1 MKSYRYLS
9 VAILLLV
16 FLPQMVAAQDPLP
29 KRMTAA
35 EKEIFQQYLDDIP
48 AGKQVTPPASFPR
61 TPGEY
66 EEVQGMVVTW
76 AAYSAELREIV
87 RHART
92 ATTVYII
99 CSNPSQV
106 QSYLTSGNVPLD
118 NIVFIQAA
126 FNSVWIRDYG
136 PQSIYL
142 ADGDQL
148 AFVDWVYNRPRPSDN
163 LIPGVLANYFSLP
176 IFQMTTNPNRLIAT
190 GGNFIFDGFGSG
202 FSSELILTENSSLT
216 ETQIDNMMLNYLG
229 IDRYIKMPELP
240 YDNISHIDMHMKLL
254 NEETFLVGQFPSGVS
269 DGPFIESNL
278 QNLLNNHMSVYDRP
292 YKVVRIPMVPSS
304 SGNYPPNASYRTY
317 TNSIIL
323 NNLVLVPT
331 YGHFLDTQA
340 LQIYQDAMPG
350 YQIVG
355 INMENVIGAS
365 GAIHCIVREIAAED
379 PILFAHATPDYT
391 ASWQES
397 YEIKVSITSFSG
409 IENATLHWAT
419 DPMILFTPQEMVLE
433 NDTFRAWIPGQDC
446 TAEIAYYFSA
456 TNGNGKTSSK
466 PLVAPGG
473 YYRMVFSSEGQD
485 FFADNKEVAVGETV
499 TFSLC
504 EGTSLSQVWDFGV
517 GAEPAF
523 ATGAGPHEVVYHSS
537 GQKTVVLTYD
547 GTTDVVKANYIK
559 VAGPDDLVLLIE
571 AEGQGTTQP
580 APGTYYYE
588 SGTSVELTAVAVAGW
603 EFENWILLPS
613 EIALD
618 SETITF
624 TMEENTTA
632 KAIFRQTEVSV
643 SLPARNLRFKVYPNP
658 SEGLMTL
665 SMPASGVETELVVTT
680 IHGQLV
686 FRKIIAASAAD
697 PMLNIDLRNQPAGIY
712 LIRLTSGNETGMEK
726 VVIR

>member
-1 MKSYRYLS
+1 MKSYHYLLI
-9 VAILLLV
+9 AILHFIL
-16 FLPQMVAAQDPLP
+16 FSQRVAAQDPLP
-29 KRMTAA
+29 KWMTAA
-35 EKEIFQQYLDDIP
+35 EKEIFQQYLDELP
-48 AGKQVTPPASFPR
+48 AGKQVTPPSSLPR

-99 CSNPSQV
+99 CSNPSQA

-176 IFQMTTNPNRLIAT
+176 FFQMTTNPNRLTAT

-202 FSSELILTENSSLT
+202 FSSELILTENSNLT
-216 ETQIDNMMLNYLG
+216 EAQIDNIMLNYLG

-254 NEETFLVGQFPSGVS
+254 NEETFLVGQFPTGVS
-269 DGPFIESNL
+269 DGPYIESNL
-278 QNLLNNHMSVYDRP
+278 QNLLNNHMSVYNRP

-331 YGHFLDTQA
+331 YGHYLDTQA

-350 YQIVG
+350 YEIVG
-355 INMENVIGAS
+355 INMDNVISAS

-379 PILFAHATPDYT
+379 PILFAHASPDT
-391 ASWQES
+391 ISAWQES
-397 YEIKVSITSFSG
+397 FEVKASITSHSG
-409 IENATLHWAT
+409 IETATLFWTT
-419 DPMILFTPQEMVLE
+419 DLALGFWEEEMILE
-433 NDTFRAWIPGQDC
+433 NDTFRAWIPVQDYS
-446 TAEIAYYFSA
+446 TQIAYYFSA
-456 TNGNGKTSSK
+456 TNGNGKTSTK
-466 PLVAPGG
+466 PLVAPEG
-473 YYRMVFSSEGQD
+473 YYRFQYNS
-485 FFADNKEVAVGETV
+485 TV
-499 TFSLC
+499 SVT
-504 EGTSLSQVWDFGV
+504 
-517 GAEPAF
+517 EPA
-523 ATGAGPHEVVYHSS
+523 
-537 GQKTVVLTYD
+537 Q
-547 GTTDVVKANYIK
+547 
-559 VAGPDDLVLLIE
+559 
-571 AEGQGTTQP
+571 
-580 APGTYYYE
+580 
-588 SGTSVELTAVAVAGW
+588 
-603 EFENWILLPS
+603 
-613 EIALD
+613 
-618 SETITF
+618 
-624 TMEENTTA
+624 
-632 KAIFRQTEVSV
+632 
-643 SLPARNLRFKVYPNP
+643 NLRFMVYPNP
-658 SEGLMTL
+658 SDGHVTL
-665 SMPASGVETELVVTT
+665 TMPASGAETELIVTT
-680 IHGQLV
+680 IHGQV
-686 FRKIIAASAAD
+686 IYRKIIASSASD

-712 LIRLTSGNETGMEK
+712 LIRLTSGNETGLEK
-726 VVIR
+726 IIIR